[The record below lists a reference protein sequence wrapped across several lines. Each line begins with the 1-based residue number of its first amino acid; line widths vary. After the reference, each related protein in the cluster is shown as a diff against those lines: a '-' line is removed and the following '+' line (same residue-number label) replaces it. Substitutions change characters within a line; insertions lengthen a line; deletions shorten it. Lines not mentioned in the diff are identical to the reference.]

1 MLKSA
6 VSSFFKLNG
15 KLCGK
20 LKCYLPQARTD
31 IFHLYQI
38 YVARYMNLKHN
49 QIIID
54 IGGGKNCVFARHK
67 DFPMN
72 AKIISV
78 DISEE
83 QVKNNCDVD
92 GKLVADAMKCLPF
105 GAEKIDI
112 VVSSCML
119 EHLRKAEIFIADS
132 ERILKKN
139 GYFIHLFPSKFAPF
153 AMINQMLPQKL
164 SKKLLYFLQP
174 ESKGVC
180 GFPSFYENCYY
191 SAIKSLLEKYNFEVI
206 QMHFSYYQSPYFCF
220 FVPLFLLSA
229 LYEIVVQAIGAK
241 NLCAYVLV
249 VAKKRESC

>member
-6 VSSFFKLNG
+6 VGSFFKFNG
-15 KLCGK
+15 ILCGK

-38 YVARYMNLKHN
+38 HVVRYMNLKHN

-54 IGGGKNCVFARHK
+54 IGGGKNCVFARHR
-67 DFPMN
+67 DIPMN
-72 AKIISV
+72 TKIISV

-83 QVKNNCDVD
+83 QVKNNHDVD
-92 GKLVADAMKCLPF
+92 WKLVADAMQGLPF
-105 GAEKIDI
+105 GTDKIDV
-112 VVSSCML
+112 VVSRCML
-119 EHLRKAEIFIADS
+119 EHLGKTEMFIADS
-132 ERILKKN
+132 GRILKKD

-153 AMINQMLPQKL
+153 AMINQMLPKKL

-180 GFPSFYENCYY
+180 GFPSFYEKCYY
-191 SAIKSLLEKYNFEVI
+191 SAFKSLLEKYNFEVI

-241 NLCAYVLV
+241 NLCAFVLV
-249 VAKKRESC
+249 VAKKK